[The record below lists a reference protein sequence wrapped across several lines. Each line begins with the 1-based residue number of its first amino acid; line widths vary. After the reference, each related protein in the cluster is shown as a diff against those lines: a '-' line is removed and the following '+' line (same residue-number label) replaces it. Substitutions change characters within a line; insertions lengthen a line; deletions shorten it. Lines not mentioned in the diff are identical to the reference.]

1 MKRGEVWIA
10 NLNPSRGADVG
21 KIRPAIVMQPE
32 RLTAAGLPTVPVI
45 PLTTQLRPELQPLR
59 VLIRARGKLAHGCH
73 AMVEQLRARPPP
85 YRRRTAGDAL
95 ARDEMAAIERSLL
108 AVLGVQ

>member
-10 NLNPSRGADVG
+10 NLNPSRGAGVG
-21 KIRPAIVMQPE
+21 KIRPVIVMQPE
-32 RLTAAGLPTVPVI
+32 RLTVAGLPTVLVI

-59 VLIRARGKLAHGCH
+59 VLIRARGKLAHDCH
-73 AMVEQLRARPPP
+73 AMVEQLRALD
-85 YRRRTAGDAL
+85 RRRIGDGPLTTL